1 MRTIILLA
9 SLFFAATAFAQSYD
23 TVLQGG
29 RVMDPETGVD
39 AVRNVGIT
47 QGRIMRISSEPLTGK
62 RVLDAKGLIV
72 APGFIDLH
80 QHGQDVASSRLK
92 AFDRFTRALKG
103 KIGVQ
108 DVAAFLQKKDCRS
121 LINYGPTASHAAAR
135 ALAFGQPIHDPSIIP
150 PSGPV
155 TNQPASA

>member
-1 MRTIILLA
+1 MRTAVLLA
-9 SLFFAATAFAQSYD
+9 SLFFAAAAFAQTYD

-80 QHGQDVASSRLK
+80 QHAQDVASSRLK
-92 AFDRFTRALKG
+92 AFDGVTTALEME
-103 KIGVQ
+103 IGVP
-108 DVAAFLQKKDCRS
+108 DVAAFRRPRS
-121 LINYGPTASHAAAR
+121 GVRPAHPRSEHHS
-135 ALAFGQPIHDPSIIP
+135 ALG
-150 PSGPV
+150 SGD
-155 TNQPASA
+155 QPAR

>member
-1 MRTIILLA
+1 MRKAIFFA
-9 SLFFAATAFAQSYD
+9 SLFFAAAAFAQSYD

-39 AVRNVGIT
+39 AVRNVGIS
-47 QGRIMRISSEPLTGK
+47 QGKILRISSEALSGK

-92 AFDRFTRALKG
+92 AFDGVTTALEME
-103 KIGVQ
+103 IGAR
-108 DVAAFLQKKDCRS
+108 DVAALLLMKDGRS
-121 LINYGPTASHAAAR
+121 VINYGTTASHA
-135 ALAFGQPIHDPSIIP
+135 
-150 PSGPV
+150 
-155 TNQPASA
+155 